1 MKTVPFNIDTL
12 REAVDVLK
20 KGGVIAHPTDTCY
33 GLAADVMNP
42 KAVKNVQA
50 IKGRDFNKPMSIMI
64 SVPEQ
69 LKMEHYANLN
79 DFSKFVSH
87 HLFPSAVTL
96 LLPKGPAIPETY
108 FPETSL
114 IGLRVPMHDSTQD
127 ILRAWGGPLITTSA
141 NPSGE
146 PLCFS
151 HEEIEECFKEKTHQP
166 DLVFEGKITR
176 HDQAST
182 VIKVE
187 DDHIRIVRK
196 GPITASQLEGIL
208 GIDVKE

>member
-1 MKTVPFNIDTL
+1 MKIVPFNPDTL

-50 IKGRDFNKPMSIMI
+50 IKGRDYKKPMSIMI

-69 LKMEHYANLN
+69 LRIEKYVVLDE
-79 DFSKFVSH
+79 FSKFIVH
-87 HLFPSAVTL
+87 KLFPGAVTL
-96 LLPKGPAIPETY
+96 LLPKGPMIPTAY
-108 FPETSL
+108 FPETPF

-127 ILRAWGGPLITTSA
+127 ILRAFGGPLITTSA
-141 NPSGE
+141 NPSGD
-146 PLCFS
+146 PLCFNC
-151 HEEIEECFKEKTHQP
+151 EEVAEGFKNRANQP
-166 DLVFEGKITR
+166 DLVIEGKIAR
-176 HDQAST
+176 HGKAST

-187 DDHIRIVRK
+187 SDHVYIIRK